1 MLICV
6 IAPSTGSIL
15 LAQTV
20 DRNPLEVDTED
31 PLIPKPPVS
40 RPLSPLEIYNIEQTS
55 EELNKQA
62 NELIKFGSD
71 ETAFKLWYREIRL
84 RRALGSLSEVK
95 ALLRV
100 GKIAWEKNRKSDVQ
114 NITRRLTTIDDE
126 NINSR
131 DLVFLNALANAYQSV
146 GNPNRAFSVYER
158 LLTLARQNKDVNGE
172 EEILNNVGQMYLAR
186 FEYAKAAQIY
196 EQLLALA
203 RSQGDSLQQISHLR
217 QLADIYNQE
226 LQPSNAIEIKKQLLE
241 TYLNDRQIKEL
252 IGMQISL
259 GGDYQLLDRPEEAK
273 ENYQKA
279 FNIAIA
285 EGYFGLASDAL
296 QKLGDLYRAYDQKEQ
311 AIDLYQ
317 KLIQIQQES
326 YDFYGLMNT
335 YDRLGQIYLDKKD
348 WDLSLK
354 AFEKGL
360 EIARSLQYQESYF
373 LEKINLV
380 IQSEKKQ

>member
-1 MLICV
+1 
-6 IAPSTGSIL
+6 
-15 LAQTV
+15 
-20 DRNPLEVDTED
+20 
-31 PLIPKPPVS
+31 
-40 RPLSPLEIYNIEQTS
+40 
-55 EELNKQA
+55 
-62 NELIKFGSD
+62 
-71 ETAFKLWYREIRL
+71 
-84 RRALGSLSEVK
+84 
-95 ALLRV
+95 
-100 GKIAWEKNRKSDVQ
+100 
-114 NITRRLTTIDDE
+114 
-126 NINSR
+126 
-131 DLVFLNALANAYQSV
+131 
-146 GNPNRAFSVYER
+146 
-158 LLTLARQNKDVNGE
+158 
-172 EEILNNVGQMYLAR
+172 
-186 FEYAKAAQIY
+186 
-196 EQLLALA
+196 
-203 RSQGDSLQQISHLR
+203 
-217 QLADIYNQE
+217 
-226 LQPSNAIEIKKQLLE
+226 
-241 TYLNDRQIKEL
+241 
-252 IGMQISL
+252 MQISL

-380 IQSEKKQ
+380 IQSKKQQ